1 MNKLV
6 SVVISVYN
14 KEPFLK
20 KCIESLINLNM
31 EHSKLEAIF
40 VDDCSTDQSVAMI
53 ESYASQY
60 DFIKLIQ
67 LQTNTGSPSEPR
79 NIGIK
84 EAKGKYIALL
94 DADDWLDTEGF
105 PRFME
110 KVNADDAELGLGQ
123 TFKHTNKSITY
134 HARFTAYK
142 DASKLMPQDIEKI
155 FRAVGP
161 PGKVFKR
168 DIVINNQIQFE
179 HMKFGEDKLFFI
191 DLISKIQNIT
201 MSTIPAYH
209 VNRYDENQSLV
220 KETSVVDKAYL
231 NVNITKRICNMD
243 ISESLKKMML
253 SRMVE
258 VDFFRR
264 LLHTKTFL
272 KSDDK
277 QTFYAIFDEVEHI
290 LNEYGY
296 HMNEFINNKKFIAMY
311 TLYHQEDKEPFL
323 NLTEALVY
331 GYWHYYIKKDAIY
344 MEIDGN
350 YDVLEPT
357 PVRCYPVYEGTQM
370 LNGEL
375 YEVIKVLKP
384 ENVQIN
390 GVKLVEINNSA
401 NAYHVD
407 YVYKDKNIYI
417 HQQQFKQAKEIDVN
431 LSVEFGEMNDIALVY
446 ASYPSNNEIYKMKR
460 QSFKLEFV
468 NKLREKYKGKYF
480 LTASEPLMTLKKTNV
495 YRDIEFKEQLVSL
508 NPGTKVVPTDV
519 QFTSNGTPRL
529 ILEDGSV
536 ITANKDFVT
545 QINMDD
551 HHKYITEVP
560 SEVKIKKVC
569 KLYNSRTFKNEP
581 LETLKVGDTINI
593 ANIAYTNKST
603 PRLVTQEGNYL
614 TANKDFI
621 EVISM

>member
-1 MNKLV
+1 MDKLV
-6 SVVISVYN
+6 SVIISVYN

-31 EHSKLEAIF
+31 EQSKLEAIF
-40 VDDCSTDQSVAMI
+40 VDDCSTDNSVAMI
-53 ESYASQY
+53 DSYANQY
-60 DFIKLIQ
+60 DFIRLIQ
-67 LQTNTGSPSEPR
+67 LSTNTGSPSEPR

-84 EAKGKYIALL
+84 AAKGKYIALL

-110 KVNADDAELGLGQ
+110 KVNSDDAELGLGQ
-123 TFKHTNKSITY
+123 SYKHTNKSITY
-134 HARFTAYK
+134 HAKFTSYK
-142 DASKLMPQDIEKI
+142 DASNLMPQDIEKI

-201 MSTIPAYH
+201 MSTIPVYH

-231 NVNITKRICNMD
+231 NVDITKRICKMN

-272 KSDDK
+272 KSDNK
-277 QTFYAIFDEVEHI
+277 QTFYAIFDDVEQM

-296 HMNEFINNKKFIAMY
+296 DMKEFISNKKFIAMY
-311 TLYHQEDKEPFL
+311 TLYHQEDKEAFL
-323 NLTEALVY
+323 NFTEALVY
-331 GYWHYYIKKDAIY
+331 GYWRYYMKKDAIY
-344 MEIDGN
+344 MEIDS
-350 YDVLEPT
+350 DCAILEPT

-390 GVKLVEINNSA
+390 GVKLIEINNA
-401 NAYHVD
+401 MNVYHVD
-407 YVYKDKNIYI
+407 YVYKDKSIYI
-417 HQQQFKQAKEIDVN
+417 PQEQFKQSKEIDVN
-431 LSVEFGEMNDIALVY
+431 LGVEFGETNDIALVY
-446 ASYPSNNEIYKMKR
+446 ASYPSNNDIYKMKR

-468 NKLREKYKGKYF
+468 NKLREKYQGKYF
-480 LTASEPLMTLKKTNV
+480 LTASEQPLMTLKKTNV
-495 YRDIEFKEQLVSL
+495 YRDIEFETKLMSL
-508 NPGTKVVPTDV
+508 NPGMKVVPKDV

-529 ILEDGSV
+529 ILEDDSV
-536 ITANKDFVT
+536 ITANKDFLA
-545 QINMDD
+545 QIHMDN
-551 HHKYITEVP
+551 HHKYITDVP
-560 SEVKIKKVC
+560 NEIKIKKVC
-569 KLYNSRTFKNEP
+569 KLYHSRIFKSEP
-581 LETLKVGDTINI
+581 LETLKVGDTISI

-614 TANKDFI
+614 TANKDFV
-621 EVISM
+621 EVIK

>member
-1 MNKLV
+1 
-6 SVVISVYN
+6 
-14 KEPFLK
+14 
-20 KCIESLINLNM
+20 M

-40 VDDCSTDQSVAMI
+40 VDDCSTDQSVAII

-60 DFIKLIQ
+60 DFIKFIQ
-67 LQTNTGSPSEPR
+67 LPTNTGSPSEPR

-142 DASKLMPQDIEKI
+142 EASKLMPQDIEKI

-258 VDFFRR
+258 VDF
-264 LLHTKTFL
+264 
-272 KSDDK
+272 
-277 QTFYAIFDEVEHI
+277 
-290 LNEYGY
+290 
-296 HMNEFINNKKFIAMY
+296 
-311 TLYHQEDKEPFL
+311 
-323 NLTEALVY
+323 
-331 GYWHYYIKKDAIY
+331 
-344 MEIDGN
+344 
-350 YDVLEPT
+350 LEG
-357 PVRCYPVYEGTQM
+357 CCIQ
-370 LNGEL
+370 
-375 YEVIKVLKP
+375 
-384 ENVQIN
+384 
-390 GVKLVEINNSA
+390 
-401 NAYHVD
+401 
-407 YVYKDKNIYI
+407 
-417 HQQQFKQAKEIDVN
+417 
-431 LSVEFGEMNDIALVY
+431 
-446 ASYPSNNEIYKMKR
+446 KR
-460 QSFKLEFV
+460 F
-468 NKLREKYKGKYF
+468 
-480 LTASEPLMTLKKTNV
+480 
-495 YRDIEFKEQLVSL
+495 
-508 NPGTKVVPTDV
+508 
-519 QFTSNGTPRL
+519 
-529 ILEDGSV
+529 
-536 ITANKDFVT
+536 
-545 QINMDD
+545 
-551 HHKYITEVP
+551 
-560 SEVKIKKVC
+560 
-569 KLYNSRTFKNEP
+569 
-581 LETLKVGDTINI
+581 
-593 ANIAYTNKST
+593 
-603 PRLVTQEGNYL
+603 
-614 TANKDFI
+614 
-621 EVISM
+621 